1 MRLVQLEDIGVF
13 FPGRTLFEN
22 IDWAVFRGQRVGL
35 VGVNGAGKSTL
46 LKIIANEMQSSH
58 GKLVLT
64 RDVTVGYLPQSGI
77 TFRGRELFAEAW
89 SGLPDIPHLQEQ
101 LDHVRNELAKHPH
114 DEELLEQSG
123 VLEHRFH
130 MLEGYRAE
138 AKVSAILSGLGFHEK
153 DFKRSTEEF
162 SGGWQMRIALSK
174 ILLRDPDVLLLDE
187 PTNHLD
193 LQTVVWLEGFL
204 RDFEGAVI
212 LVSHDRKFL
221 DGMVTEI
228 AELQNG
234 ELTIYPGNYS
244 NYEAGR
250 EGRIEQIAR
259 EQEKIDVER
268 KHLVKF
274 VERFRYKASKATQAQ
289 SRLKRLEKLEDIDQL
304 SNTKKIHFRFP
315 AAVTSGKWVLEL
327 KNVSKQYGDLQVFN
341 HVDLLIQRGER
352 IALVGAN
359 GAGKSTLCRLISQ
372 QETPTDGALIHGHN
386 VTVEFFAQEAES
398 KLNLNVTVLEEAESD
413 NRTLS
418 HSELRG
424 LLGAFLFQGDDVNK
438 KVSVLSGGEK
448 SRLALAKLLLRP
460 ANFLILDEP
469 TNHLDM
475 ASQDVLLD
483 ALKHFGGT
491 LLVVSHDRHF
501 LDRLVE
507 RVLEMEGGKLRDW
520 PGTLTEFLDKKG
532 LAAADQQAER
542 RGINKVATSADEITS
557 RPKQKDLKRTEAD
570 IRNKYSS
577 QTKNFRAICEKSEA
591 RILLLETRQK
601 QIEQKLTDD
610 SFYQDPAKSSVV
622 LAEYKSL
629 RDELPELYKR
639 WQEAELELD
648 KLEVIKNK
656 ELEIARAGGNA

>member
-13 FPGRTLFEN
+13 FPGRTLFEH

-46 LKIIANEMQSSH
+46 LKIIAGESTPSH
-58 GKLVLT
+58 GKLAVT

-77 TFRGRELFAEAW
+77 EFRGRELFAEAW

-101 LDHVRNELAKHPH
+101 LDHCHAELARHP
-114 DEELLEQSG
+114 DNEELLEQVG

-138 AKVSAILSGLGFHEK
+138 AKVGAILGGLGFREK

-250 EGRIEQIAR
+250 EGRIEQISR
-259 EQEKIDVER
+259 EQEKIDTER
-268 KHLVKF
+268 KHLEKF

-289 SRLKRLEKLEDIDQL
+289 SRLKRLEKLEDVEQL

-315 AAVTSGKWVLEL
+315 AAAASGKWVLEL
-327 KNVSKQYGDLQVFN
+327 KNVSKHYGDLQVFN
-341 HVDLLIQRGER
+341 QVDLLVQRGER

-372 QETPTDGALIHGHN
+372 QELPTNGVLTHGHN

-398 KLNLNVTVLEEAESD
+398 KLNLNSTVLEEAETD

-507 RVLEMEGGKLRDW
+507 RVLEMEDGKLRDW
-520 PGTLTEFLDKKG
+520 PGTLSEFLDKKG
-532 LAAADQQAER
+532 LAAAAQEAVK
-542 RGINKVATSADEITS
+542 RGNSKIATSADDNSS
-557 RPKQKDLKRTEAD
+557 RPKQKDLKRIEAD
-570 IRNKYSS
+570 IRNRYSN
-577 QTKNFRAICEKSEA
+577 QTKSFREICEKSEA
-591 RILLLETRQK
+591 RILQLETRQK
-601 QIEQKLTDD
+601 QIEQKLSDD
-610 SFYQDPAKSSVV
+610 TFYQDPVKSSTV
-622 LAEYKSL
+622 LAEYKSV
-629 RDELPELYKR
+629 REELPVLYER
-639 WQEAELELD
+639 WQEAELELE

-656 ELEIARAGGNA
+656 ELEIARTGGNA

>member
-1 MRLVQLEDIGVF
+1 MRLVQLENLAVF
-13 FPGRTLFEN
+13 FPGRTLFEGV
-22 IDWAVFRGQRVGL
+22 DWAVFRGQRVGL
-35 VGVNGAGKSTL
+35 VGVNGAGKSTI
-46 LKIIANEMQSSH
+46 LKIIANEFQPSD

-64 RDVTVGYLPQSGI
+64 RDTTVGYLPQSGI
-77 TFRGRELFAEAW
+77 AFRGRELFAEAW
-89 SGLPDIPHLQEQ
+89 SGLPDIPQLQEH
-101 LDHVRNELAKHPH
+101 LDHYRDELAKFP
-114 DEELLEQSG
+114 DDKDILEQVG

-138 AKVSAILSGLGFHEK
+138 AKVAAILGGLGFQEK

-174 ILLRDPDVLLLDE
+174 LLLRDPDILLLDE

-193 LQTVVWLEGFL
+193 LPTVLWLEGFL
-204 RDFEGAVI
+204 RNFEGAVI

-244 NYEAGR
+244 DYEGGR
-250 EGRIEQIAR
+250 EERIALIAR
-259 EQEKIDVER
+259 EQEKIDTER
-268 KHLVKF
+268 KHLEKF

-289 SRLKRLEKLEDIDQL
+289 SRLKRLEKLEDVDQL

-315 AAVTSGKWVLEL
+315 PAAPSGKWVLEL
-327 KNVSKQYGDLQVFN
+327 SGLSKHYGDLKVFDG
-341 HVDLLIQRGER
+341 VDAVVQRGER

-372 QETPTDGALIHGHN
+372 QEAPTSGKVTHGHN
-386 VTVEFFAQEAES
+386 VTVEFFAQEAET
-398 KLNLNVTVLEEAESD
+398 KLNLSATVLEEAETD
-413 NRTLS
+413 NRSLTY
-418 HSELRG
+418 SELRG

-483 ALKHFGGT
+483 ALKHYGGT

-507 RVLEMEGGKLRDW
+507 RVIEMENGKMRDW
-520 PGTLTEFLDKKG
+520 PGTLSDYLAKKG
-532 LAAADQQAER
+532 LVDQPGSEQRGARLDVAASTNAD
-542 RGINKVATSADEITS
+542 S
-557 RPKQKDLKRTEAD
+557 RTRQKDLKRLEAE
-570 IRNKYSS
+570 IRNRYSA
-577 QTKNFRAICEKSEA
+577 QTKSLREICEKSEA
-591 RILLLETRQK
+591 RIAQLESRQLK
-601 QIEQKLTDD
+601 IEQQLAGET
-610 SFYQDPAKSSVV
+610 FYQDPDKSSKV
-622 LAEYKSL
+622 LAEYKAV
-629 RDELPELYKR
+629 RTELPKLYER
-639 WQEAELELD
+639 WQEAELELG
-648 KLEVIKNK
+648 KLEVVKNK
-656 ELEIARAGGNA
+656 ELENARGVGIA

>member
-1 MRLVQLEDIGVF
+1 MRLVQFEDIGVF

-22 IDWAVFRGQRVGL
+22 ISWAVFRGQRIGL

-46 LKIIANEMQSSH
+46 LKIIANETTASQ
-58 GKLVLT
+58 GRLVLT

-89 SGLPDIPHLQEQ
+89 SGLPDIPHLKEQ
-101 LDHVRNELAKHPH
+101 LDLCRDQLAQSPN
-114 DEELLEQSG
+114 DEDLLELSG
-123 VLEHRFH
+123 VLEHRFQV
-130 MLEGYRAE
+130 LEGYRAE
-138 AKVSAILSGLGFHEK
+138 AKVASVLGGLGFSES
-153 DFKRSTEEF
+153 DLKRSTEEF

-174 ILLRDPDVLLLDE
+174 LLLRDPDVLLLDE

-204 RDFEGAVI
+204 REFEGAVV

-234 ELTIYPGNYS
+234 RLTIYPGNYS
-244 NYEAGR
+244 NYEGGR
-250 EGRIEQIAR
+250 ESRIEQIAR
-259 EQEKIDVER
+259 EQEKVDSER
-268 KHLVKF
+268 KHLEKF

-289 SRLKRLEKLEDIDQL
+289 SRLKRLEKLEDVEQL
-304 SNTKKIHFRFP
+304 STTKRIHFRFAT
-315 AAVTSGKWVLEL
+315 AAASGKWVLEM
-327 KNVSKQYGDLQVFN
+327 KGVGKRYGELQVFSGA
-341 HVDLLIQRGER
+341 DLVIQRGER

-372 QETPTDGALIHGHN
+372 QEVPTSGAVTLGHN
-386 VTVEFFAQEAES
+386 VSVEFFAQEAES
-398 KLNLNVTVLEEAESD
+398 KLNLNATVLEEAETD

-418 HSELRG
+418 YSELRG

-438 KVSVLSGGEK
+438 RVGVLSGGEK

-483 ALKHFGGT
+483 ALKHYGGT

-501 LDRLVE
+501 LDRLVN
-507 RVLEMEGGKLRDW
+507 RVLEMENGVLRNW
-520 PGTLTEFLDKKG
+520 PGTLSDYLDRKGIGEATNERTALRLSAVASPTEVSL
-532 LAAADQQAER
+532 R
-542 RGINKVATSADEITS
+542 TR
-557 RPKQKDLKRTEAD
+557 QKDLKRAEAD
-570 IRNKYSS
+570 IRNSYSS
-577 QTKNFRAICEKSEA
+577 QSKHLRDLCQSSES
-591 RILLLETRQK
+591 RILQLEARQK
-601 QIEQKLTDD
+601 QIEQLLTIE
-610 SFYQDPAKSSVV
+610 SFYQDAIKSGLV

-629 RDELPELYKR
+629 RDELPVLYEQ
-639 WQEAELELD
+639 WQEAELELE

-656 ELEIARAGGNA
+656 ELENVRGKGNP

>member
-46 LKIIANEMQSSH
+46 LKIIANETQASH

-77 TFRGRELFAEAW
+77 TFRGRELFTEAW

-101 LDHVRNELAKHPH
+101 LDHVRDELAKHPH

-138 AKVSAILSGLGFHEK
+138 AKVSAILGGLGFREQ

-234 ELTIYPGNYS
+234 ELTVYPGNYTH
-244 NYEAGR
+244 YEEGR
-250 EGRIEQIAR
+250 GERIEQIAR
-259 EQEKIDVER
+259 EQEKIDTER
-268 KHLVKF
+268 KHLEKF

-289 SRLKRLEKLEDIDQL
+289 SRLKRLEKLEDVEQL

-315 AAVTSGKWVLEL
+315 AAAPSGKWVLEL
-327 KNVSKQYGDLQVFN
+327 KNVSKHYGELQVFN
-341 HVDLLIQRGER
+341 HVDLLVQRGER

-372 QETPTDGALIHGHN
+372 QELPTDGALTHGHN

-398 KLNLNVTVLEEAESD
+398 KLNLNATVIEEAEAD

-483 ALKHFGGT
+483 ALRHFGGT

-507 RVLEMEGGKLRDW
+507 RVLEMDGGKLRDW
-520 PGTLTEFLDKKG
+520 PGTLSEFLAKKG
-532 LAAADQQAER
+532 LATAAEEALR
-542 RGINKVATSADEITS
+542 RGNSKLITAIEDSHS
-557 RPKQKDLKRTEAD
+557 RPRQRDLKRTEAD
-570 IRNKYSS
+570 IRNKYSG
-577 QTKNFRAICEKSEA
+577 QAKQFREICEKSEA
-591 RILLLETRQK
+591 RILQLENRQK
-601 QIEQKLTDD
+601 QIEQKLTEE
-610 SFYQDPAKSSVV
+610 SFYQDPVKSNAV
-622 LAEYKSL
+622 LAEYKLL
-629 RDELPELYKR
+629 RDELPRLYER
-639 WQEAELELD
+639 WQEAELELE

-656 ELEIARAGGNA
+656 ELEIARNGGNA